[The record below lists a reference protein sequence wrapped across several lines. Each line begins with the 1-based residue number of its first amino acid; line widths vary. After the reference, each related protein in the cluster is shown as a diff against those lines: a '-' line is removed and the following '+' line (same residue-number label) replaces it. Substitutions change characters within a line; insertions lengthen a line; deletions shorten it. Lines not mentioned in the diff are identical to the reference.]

1 MDGAAW
7 LGGQL
12 GGNVGGASAEGCQMS
27 RSPGPQ
33 PLHSAAGGYQPPTGG
48 LGRSEWLLSTSPAV
62 ILPELEEGMSHL
74 PWSEVSGCQENQ
86 GGLRRPV
93 LSTVPKCS

>member
-86 GGLRRPV
+86 GGAPSSRSEHSPQV
-93 LSTVPKCS
+93 F